1 MKTQV
6 EERFSDFFEKWV
18 CQLELHL
25 QLLLKISKES
35 SNESDC
41 KTVVAELTAHH
52 KDYYTAKWASAHE
65 DVLAFF
71 VPVWLSP
78 LENSYLWFTG
88 WKPSMAF
95 QLVNSLRVRVPGS
108 SLADMS
114 ESQLRKVEELKGKIR
129 VEEEKVEREMERQ
142 QTLRPSATD
151 CTRVRHKSEILSQV
165 AMADRRMVELARLTS
180 RVKSG
185 GGGVAAE
192 VDGLVEAAVKGL
204 LGGLEKVMK
213 MADCVRLKTLKGL
226 LEVLNPI
233 QCVDFLVATS
243 MLQIQMRRWG
253 RKRESSQSHSS
264 RRHESQSQSQ
274 SHSETCAMVQRWL
287 VLDNDVGRRIGTV

>member
-35 SNESDC
+35 SNESDF

-78 LENSYLWFTG
+78 LENAYLWFTG

-142 QTLRPSATD
+142 
-151 CTRVRHKSEILSQV
+151 QV

-274 SHSETCAMVQRWL
+274 SHSETRAMVQF
-287 VLDNDVGRRIGTV
+287 V